1 MAPRVDFY
9 VLPGSEERARLVYA
23 CRLVEKAYLQD
34 CRVYVHAPGPAEA
47 EAFDELLWTFADRSF
62 VPHELAGATAATGAR
77 SPVVIGC
84 TEPAEADLLVNL
96 AADAPACYERYPRIA
111 EFVDAEP
118 ARRDQGRRRFAWY
131 RERGLA
137 PETHKLAGNGDA

>member
-9 VLPGSEERARLVYA
+9 VLPDSEDRARLVYA
-23 CRLVEKAYLQD
+23 CRLVEKAFLQD
-34 CRVYVHAPGPAEA
+34 CRVYVHAAGPAEA

-62 VPHELAGATAATGAR
+62 VPHELAGPAPR

-84 TEPAEADLLVNL
+84 GEPADADLLVNL
-96 AADAPACYERYPRIA
+96 APDAPAFYERYPRVA

-118 ARRDQGRRRFAWY
+118 TRRDQGRRRFAWY

-137 PETHKLAGNGDA
+137 PETHKL

>member
-1 MAPRVDFY
+1 MATRVDFY
-9 VLPGSEERARLVYA
+9 VLPGSEDRARLVYA

-34 CRVYVHAPGPAEA
+34 CRVYVNTAGPAEA

-62 VPHELAGATAATGAR
+62 VPHELATGAAADAGAR
-77 SPVVIGC
+77 SPVVVGC
-84 TEPAEADLLVNL
+84 AAPLEADLLVNL
-96 AADAPACYERYPRIA
+96 APDAPDFYERYPRIA

-118 ARRDQGRRRFAWY
+118 ARRDLGRRRFAWY

-137 PETHKLAGNGDA
+137 PETHKLGDP